1 MLVNKFEEKIVK
13 SVKTSPRGQ
22 QSRASGNDRQNVKNE
37 KVLKEDVVVDEDD
50 ELATLADHA
59 TVDSV
64 PMTDIDDEIQ
74 RSLILDQD
82 LSDDDED
89 DLSEELVDTSS
100 FVDARDSLMKELGI
114 VDREIISIPS

>member
-1 MLVNKFEEKIVK
+1 M
-13 SVKTSPRGQ
+13 R
-22 QSRASGNDRQNVKNE
+22 
-37 KVLKEDVVVDEDD
+37 EDVDEDD
-50 ELATLADHA
+50 ELVSLAEHS
-59 TVDSV
+59 TVNSV

-74 RSLILDQD
+74 RSLIADQD
-82 LSDDDED
+82 LSDDDD